1 MGERQDGGAA
11 SRAGL
16 VWSRVGPT
24 APARRPALT
33 REQIVSAAIE
43 IADAEGLG
51 ALSMR
56 AIAVRLG
63 AGTMSLYRHI
73 PDKEDL
79 LDLMVDE
86 VYGMIELPEKP
97 AAGWR
102 EVLAQIATQTRAVLR
117 DHPWFVAAASSRAP
131 LGPNALR
138 HLECTLAAL
147 DGRGLRLPEM
157 ARMVGATTSY
167 VTGFVLHEL
176 AGEEAKRRN
185 GLTEEQWAASV
196 RPYIADVVASGRYP
210 TFGRLIEQEDE
221 ESDPDL
227 DFAYGLD
234 CLLDGFLPRLRDAG
248 PAPSPRP
255 S

>member
-1 MGERQDGGAA
+1 MGERQGGGPAP
-11 SRAGL
+11 RAGL
-16 VWSRVGPT
+16 VWSRLGRSGS
-24 APARRPALT
+24 ARRPALT
-33 REQIVSAAIE
+33 REQIVAAAIE

-73 PDKEDL
+73 PDKDDL

-86 VYGMIELPEKP
+86 VYGMIELPERSAGDWR
-97 AAGWR
+97 AAL
-102 EVLAQIATQTRAVLR
+102 VLIATQTRAVLR
-117 DHPWFVAAASSRAP
+117 SHPWFVAAASSRAP

-138 HLECTLAAL
+138 HLEYTLAAL
-147 DGRGLRLPEM
+147 DGHGLRLPEM

-167 VTGFVLHEL
+167 VTGFVLQEL

-185 GLTEEQWAASV
+185 GMTEEQWAATV
-196 RPYIADVVASGRYP
+196 QPYIEEVVAGGGYP
-210 TFGRLIEQEDE
+210 TFSRLIEQEGE

-234 CLLDGFLPRLRDAG
+234 CLLDGFLPRLRGA
-248 PAPSPRP
+248 AARP